1 MNESSSGLA
10 ALVNKLPDPDEQGM
24 LSNIDKQVVENVI
37 TEIHKGGRDSIVG
50 LIDMLV
56 EPGKGDDVKPRYA
69 LHCLAVYVCKLQ
81 NPSQQQAFTTTLASQ
96 LGDNRPKAVQSYI
109 IRQLQIAGGKEVAS
123 SLGNLLCDEELCQ
136 DAAQALVA
144 IGDGAAEQFR
154 DALPKAAGK
163 CRLTIVQNL
172 GVVRDARSANLLRQF
187 VNDTDRDTKL
197 AAAWALANIA
207 DTGSIDTLLKA
218 ADTENP
224 YERIKLTQACLVLA
238 EKLLTAGKKN
248 EAAKIYTYLRDT
260 RTDASE
266 KYVRDAAMN
275 KLAAIGER

>member
-10 ALVNKLPDPDEQGM
+10 ALVSKLPDPDEQGM

-37 TEIHKGGRDSIVG
+37 TEMHKGGRDNIIG
-50 LIDMLV
+50 LINMLV

-81 NPSQQQAFTTTLASQ
+81 NKNQQQTFTTTLASQ
-96 LGDNRPKAVQSYI
+96 LGDNQPKAVQSYI
-109 IRQLQIAGGKEVAS
+109 IRQLQVAGGKEVAS
-123 SLGNLLCDEELCQ
+123 ALGNLLCDEELCQ
-136 DAAQALVA
+136 DAAQALAA

-154 DALPKAAGK
+154 GALPKAAGK

-172 GVVRDARSANLLRQF
+172 GVVRDAHSANLLRQF
-187 VNDTDRDTKL
+187 VTDSDRDTKL

-218 ADTENP
+218 GDTENP

-248 EAAKIYTYLRDT
+248 EAAKIYTRLRDT